1 MITFCNSCNIETKTL
16 VRTISRWELYIQVM
30 TRGIYNFWIHCSTIG
45 SKEIGQCAITIIKFQ
60 LITKT
65 SSKRSTSDLKVVK
78 CNLHY
83 IITEKAASLDA
94 PITFQVVAIIWWIT
108 RTCDSCIEPPCGIN
122 ILWINWTT

>member
-30 TRGIYNFWIHCSTIG
+30 TRGIYNFWSHCSTIG
-45 SKEIGQCAITIIKFQ
+45 SKEIGQSAITIIKFQ
-60 LITKT
+60 LIPKT
-65 SSKRSTSDLKVVK
+65 NSKRSPSDVKVVK

-83 IITEKAASLDA
+83 ITTEKAASLDT

-108 RTCDSCIEPPCGIN
+108 RTCDSCTEPRCGIN

>member
-1 MITFCNSCNIETKTL
+1 
-16 VRTISRWELYIQVM
+16 M

-60 LITKT
+60 LLTKT
-65 SSKRSTSDLKVVK
+65 NSKRSPSDLKVIK

-94 PITFQVVAIIWWIT
+94 PITFQVVAII
-108 RTCDSCIEPPCGIN
+108 
-122 ILWINWTT
+122 

>member
-16 VRTISRWELYIQVM
+16 VRTIIRQELYIQVV
-30 TRGIYNFWIHCSTIG
+30 TRGIYNFWSRCSTIG

-65 SSKRSTSDLKVVK
+65 SSKRSTSNLKVVK

-83 IITEKAASLDA
+83 ITTKKAASLDA
-94 PITFQVVAIIWWIT
+94 PITFQVVAII
-108 RTCDSCIEPPCGIN
+108 
-122 ILWINWTT
+122 